1 MTSEAAASP
10 AADSAGEA
18 FDPDFYLAT
27 NEDVRALGFD
37 PADHFWRFGR
47 AEGRP
52 GNARQA
58 AASGAPSSGVAE
70 GAVAVRRSMPLAPS
84 RPAPNLA
91 IPVEPDPESV
101 AAEGVE
107 DGEGAPGWFDP
118 AYYRDNNPDVVT
130 AALDPFEHYVNHGIR
145 EGRSPN
151 RVIGRLSGRSLAVR
165 GRLAEERAIL
175 ARSGLFDVAW
185 YAETYGV
192 RPEQAIAHYVRTGAF
207 LGNDPSLFFSSL
219 DYTEANPDILTAGV
233 NPLVHYI
240 TFGFRENR
248 EGVRTLSE
256 TRLTARVWLKGF

>member
-1 MTSEAAASP
+1 MTSDATASP
-10 AADSAGEA
+10 APDMAGAA
-18 FDPDFYLAT
+18 FDPDFYLAA

-37 PADHFWRFGR
+37 PADHFRRFGR

-58 AASGAPSSGVAE
+58 ASGSFPSGRIGDAL
-70 GAVAVRRSMPLAPS
+70 AVRQSMPIARSP
-84 RPAPNLA
+84 PAPNLA
-91 IPVEPDPESV
+91 IPAGSDPESV
-101 AAEGVE
+101 AADGVE
-107 DGEGAPGWFDP
+107 DDDGAPGWFDP
-118 AYYRDNNPDVVT
+118 AYYRDHNPDVVT
-130 AALDPFEHYVNHGIR
+130 ASLDPFEHYVSHGIR

-151 RVIGRLSGRSLAVR
+151 RVIGRLSGKSLAVR
-165 GRLAEERAIL
+165 GRLAEEEAIL
-175 ARSGLFDVAW
+175 ARSGLFDIAW

-192 RPEQAIAHYVRTGAF
+192 RPERAIAHYVRTGAF

-219 DYTEANPDILTAGV
+219 DYIGANPDILTAGV

-256 TRLTARVWLKGF
+256 TRLTVRVWLKGL